1 MPTSEYLEI
10 NKYTKIG
17 GDLGADKKNQF
28 GTRSVNNFKTALQ

>member
-17 GDLGADKKNQF
+17 GDLGADEKKSIWN
-28 GTRSVNNFKTALQ
+28 KEC